1 MSKYFGNIP
10 LLEADSLTVCESG
23 GEVSKAET
31 ESYNIRN
38 PEVVPEDEPV
48 TVTACVKNIKI
59 ELEKGVEKYC
69 LEICCQKNR
78 LETMNLYLPRRL
90 IHQVV
95 SGLFFTFH
103 SVVKILSKSKNP
115 YFIITPMT
123 NISPVFGD
131 TKEVNN
137 HDDDNDTFT
146 LVSVASNNVVD
157 AVVSVERVTSLVVS
171 VSCGGCG
178 SPVVSSECSYVGCS
192 VVRMLEYSVRATLL
206 VTCADKLLTLVTTSE
221 EDLMM
226 ILNCSSD
233 QWDAVRTEVNNE
245 GRITMK

>member
-1 MSKYFGNIP
+1 MD
-10 LLEADSLTVCESG
+10 ADSLTVCESG

-146 LVSVASNNVVD
+146 LVSVAINNVVD

-233 QWDAVRTEVNNE
+233 QWDTIRTEVNKV